1 MSEPMVVLCQARRKS
16 PLFLQNRLPFD
27 VSGRTQ
33 LRDFSVMPG
42 DFYRLHDF
50 GDVFVGNPRFLGET
64 GQQAV
69 RTLLGERRVP
79 GIDCK
84 AIGGGWVKDRTSG
97 GRGVS
102 LGKRTSRVNDCDAI
116 GVRWVKNDCA
126 GRAGDLGKAHVP
138 ACAGQPGEMGK
149 AHVPACAGRAGA
161 H

>member
-64 GQQAV
+64 EQQAV

-84 AIGGGWVKDRTSG
+84 AIGGWVGKRSYV
-97 GRGVS
+97 RGPGEVS

-116 GVRWVKNDCA
+116 GGC
-126 GRAGDLGKAHVP
+126 GG
-138 ACAGQPGEMGK
+138 
-149 AHVPACAGRAGA
+149 
-161 H
+161 